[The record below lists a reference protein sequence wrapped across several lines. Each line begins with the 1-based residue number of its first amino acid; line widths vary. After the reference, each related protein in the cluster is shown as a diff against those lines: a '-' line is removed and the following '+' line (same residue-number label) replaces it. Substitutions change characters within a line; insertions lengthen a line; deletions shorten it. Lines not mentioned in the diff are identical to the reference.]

1 VKSAIVSSLL
11 NEQVLFPNRG
21 LSLHR
26 FSSAYITLQVDCNI
40 LEGHLNVAFGDSP
53 SQYISLT
60 SLALPSIIF
69 MAPSAQAF
77 THKPQ
82 PLHFSSS
89 IFTMFR
95 KAILKYLIKYY
106 QDSCPSES

>member
-40 LEGHLNVAFGDSP
+40 LEGHLNVAFGDNLSCDV
-53 SQYISLT
+53 SQAGT
-60 SLALPSIIF
+60 AW
-69 MAPSAQAF
+69 
-77 THKPQ
+77 
-82 PLHFSSS
+82 HFHVNYGQT
-89 IFTMFR
+89 IQFIR
-95 KAILKYLIKYY
+95 LQDCCYLFDI
-106 QDSCPSES
+106 